1 MGVKTYGKGVVQRIF
16 PFSDGTAVKL
26 TVSNYFT
33 PKGNNI
39 NKIGIEPDVEVE
51 LDSDAYKKDGTD
63 TQLEKAQQVMADKL
77 K

>member
-1 MGVKTYGKGVVQRIF
+1 MVQRIF